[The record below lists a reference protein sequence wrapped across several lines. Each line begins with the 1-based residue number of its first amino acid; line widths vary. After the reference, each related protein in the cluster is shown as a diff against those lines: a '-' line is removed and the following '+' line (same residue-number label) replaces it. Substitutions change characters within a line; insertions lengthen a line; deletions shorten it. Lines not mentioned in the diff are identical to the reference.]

1 MRQQQIYDAVQ
12 EIALFSITPFYR
24 REWVKSCKFI
34 YHCSS
39 SKGRSGNENLKVLQ
53 SCQDA
58 TVLLIARRA
67 DYIMHFRRC
76 YNALFLKG
84 IFCTYGLIPYT
95 QNNNFTTETQHYNYL
110 PALQTYPNANIPV
123 PGQTLNQA
131 PSTQQSDIS
140 QIIAVDETDDE
151 STHPWQQIKKRKRI
165 TPKRPIQQNNE
176 NQTSTQNRFSALDNT
191 NTNDATQNSSESSE
205 QTIRKPPP
213 IFIYG
218 VTNYYKMI
226 EELAQVLAREQYSTK
241 ALSNNTIKINVN
253 TPDSYRKL
261 ITQLKSE
268 KIVYHTYQI
277 KDERAYRVV
286 VRNLH
291 HTIDIEEIKDELLK
305 HGHTVRNIT
314 NIRHRISK
322 DPLPMFVVE
331 LYTDCCT
338 IRSTVLIFYEIIYL
352 NYQQIKIEP
361 PRKKTAIIQCTRC
374 QAYGHS
380 KGYCTKPYLCVK
392 CGDEHQT
399 AVCTKSKDSPA
410 TCALCR
416 GPHPANYKGC
426 RIYQQIQLNRNKTVF
441 PPSTQAIK
449 NMNTPIIEQIGYN
462 SNLNNLTYAQVT
474 SPNFINNQTQNT
486 STNDISLSQF
496 LSKFETMFRTRTVR
510 C

>member
-1 MRQQQIYDAVQ
+1 MYLPQTQVYYNSQPAYGNQQSYQ
-12 EIALFSITPFYR
+12 
-24 REWVKSCKFI
+24 
-34 YHCSS
+34 
-39 SKGRSGNENLKVLQ
+39 
-53 SCQDA
+53 
-58 TVLLIARRA
+58 
-67 DYIMHFRRC
+67 
-76 YNALFLKG
+76 
-84 IFCTYGLIPYT
+84 YGLIPYT
-95 QNNNFTTETQHYNYL
+95 QNNNFSTETQHYNYL
-110 PALQTYPNANIPV
+110 PVLQTYPNANIPV

-140 QIIAVDETDDE
+140 QNIAVDETDDE

-165 TPKRPIQQNNE
+165 TPKRPIQQNKE

-191 NTNDATQNSSESSE
+191 NTNEATQNSGESSE

-226 EELAQVLAREQYSTK
+226 EELAQ
-241 ALSNNTIKINVN
+241 
-253 TPDSYRKL
+253 L
-261 ITQLKSE
+261 ITQLKSA

-331 LYTDCCT
+331 LEPAQNNKQ
-338 IRSTVLIFYEIIYL
+338 VYEIKYL

-426 RIYQQIQLNRNKTVF
+426 RIYQQIQLNRNKTVY

-462 SNLNNLTYAQVT
+462 SNLNNLTYAQVA

-496 LSKFETMFRTRTVR
+496 LSKFETMFSQLMNQNSTMLNLLTTLVNKLK
-510 C
+510 